1 MVTGARVL
9 GAALPR
15 SYRYRFCG
23 PSRRNDAMARHK
35 WHDTPVTRANGHTDG
50 YYTQH
55 CDTDGYYTQHCVILM
70 DTTHNT
76 VHCMILMILHT
87 TLCTV

>member
-15 SYRYRFCG
+15 SYMVQIRAV
-23 PSRRNDAMARHK
+23 PHDTKQHAILMARH
-35 WHDTPVTRANGHTDG
+35 TCRANGHTDG

-55 CDTDGYYTQHCVILM
+55 CALYDTDGYYTQHCL
-70 DTTHNT
+70 
-76 VHCMILMILHT
+76 HCG
-87 TLCTV
+87 

>member
-15 SYRYRFCG
+15 SYRYRLCG
-23 PSRRNDAMARHK
+23 PSRRNDAMMARH
-35 WHDTPVTRANGHTDG
+35 TCRANGHTDG

-55 CDTDGYYTQHCVILM
+55 CALYYDTDGYYTQHCALY
-70 DTTHNT
+70 DTDGYY
-76 VHCMILMILHT
+76 CT
-87 TLCTV
+87 TLCTVL